1 MTHQTIADLLP
12 HAEDYHQAL
21 TSAEREYLHA
31 RGITDKVIDR
41 CKLGLCKYNKQLWIS
56 IPICDA
62 SGATAQMVLRKHP
75 ASTRAAQKRY
85 LLPKGSS
92 ADLFGID
99 ILQHDPD
106 SIIVC
111 EGLLDACA
119 AQSVGLDAISGSAGV
134 ITFKDEWFDH
144 IPTGDK
150 KRKFYVCFDADKPG
164 KHGAKKLLLKASEL
178 RPDLEL
184 FTIELPDMAAGKDL
198 TDFLLGCTDP
208 DKAKALLALAISY
221 TPPTPQN
228 RLLDSLADEISLVL
242 IPPCQGCVNG
252 KGFMTVTLRHEKK
265 LVSFIVTSE
274 RECFECKA
282 EEWEERGCQIDRE
295 PVTDATPRWEQKQLL
310 AFARKEDGE
319 TMSLADAIL
328 YVREHLKRYLDF
340 ADPRCFSVIA
350 TWIILTY
357 CYRLFPA
364 IPYLHL
370 TGLKGAGKTKVMQIV
385 SLLCFNGE
393 LVTNSSSAAS
403 IVRLVHGN
411 GATLGVDEAE
421 TMGSSKDENSGT
433 LQEVLRSGYKQ
444 GIYVTKCEKDAEG
457 RQTVIRL
464 DPYSPKAL
472 SGIKGLEDALSS
484 RCIEILMLR
493 TTNADIANSEIVPLS
508 SEWKDIR
515 ALVYPA
521 VLLMIPTI
529 KERIG
534 TYMVKQFIGRNAELW
549 KPLLLLAD
557 VAGHRELQEEI
568 LSYALEQVEQKKDDE
583 TDAEIGRILRCIDDL
598 MGPQEKAFIS
608 ADDIFTALVED
619 DDFSWLG
626 EQKNKS
632 KRGKWI
638 NSRLKRLALWKG
650 RAVLQSIH
658 GKKMRGYNIE
668 RSKLVKAAAR
678 LGVSLSSDAVEPD
691 ANLSSII
698 PQPLP

>member
-12 HAEDYHQAL
+12 HAEEYHQAL
-21 TSAEREYLHA
+21 TSTERDYLHA
-31 RGITDKVIDR
+31 RGITDEVIDR
-41 CKLGLCKYNKQLWIS
+41 CKLGLCKYYKQLWIS
-56 IPICDA
+56 IPILGA
-62 SGATAQMVLRKHP
+62 SGTVIQMVLRKHP
-75 ASTRAAQKRY
+75 NSTRTKQKRY
-85 LLPKGSS
+85 LLPKDSS
-92 ADLFGID
+92 ADLFGIE

-106 SIIVC
+106 SIIIC

-119 AQSVGLDAISGSAGV
+119 ARSIGLCAVSGSAGV
-134 ITFKDEWFDH
+134 TTFRDEWFEY

-164 KHGAKKLLLKASEL
+164 KDGAKKLLLKASEL

-184 FTIELPDMAAGKDL
+184 FNIELPDMASGKDL

-208 DKAKALLALAISY
+208 DKAKALLALSTSY

-228 RLLDSLADEISLVL
+228 RLLDSLSDELSLDL
-242 IPPCQGCVNG
+242 IPPCQGCMDG
-252 KGFMTVTLRHEKK
+252 KGFMTLTLRHEKK
-265 LVSFIVTSE
+265 LVSFTVTSE

-282 EEWEERGCQIDRE
+282 EEWEKQGCQIDRD

-310 AFARKEDGE
+310 AFVRKEDGE
-319 TMSLADAIL
+319 TMALADAIL
-328 YVREHLKRYLDF
+328 YVREHLRRYLDF

-350 TWIILTY
+350 TWIVMTY

-393 LVTNSSSAAS
+393 LVTNSSSATS

-421 TMGSSKDENSGT
+421 TMGSTKDENSGT

-444 GIYVTKCEKDAEG
+444 GIYVTKCEKDSEG
-457 RQTVIRL
+457 RQKVIRL

-484 RCIEILMLR
+484 RCIEVLMLR
-493 TTNADIANSEIVPLS
+493 TTNAEIANSEIVPLS

-521 VLLMIPTI
+521 VLLTIPTI
-529 KERIG
+529 KQRIG
-534 TYMVKQFIGRNAELW
+534 TYVVERFIGRNAELW

-557 VAGHRELQEEI
+557 VAGHRELQEDI

-583 TDAEIGRILRCIDDL
+583 TDAEIGKILTCIDDL
-598 MGPQEKAFIS
+598 LGSQEKGFIP
-608 ADDIFTALVED
+608 ADDIFTALAAD
-619 DDFSWLG
+619 DDFAWLD
-626 EQKNKS
+626 EHKNKS

-638 NSRLKRLALWKG
+638 NARLKRLALWKG
-650 RAVLQSIH
+650 PAVLQSVL
-658 GKKMRGYNIE
+658 GEKKKGYNIE
-668 RSKLVKAAAR
+668 RSKLVKAAVR
-678 LGVSLSSDAVEPD
+678 LGV
-691 ANLSSII
+691 NLSFS
-698 PQPLP
+698 PEQEVGTQLAP